1 MKCSFITKIH
11 SYDMAGFVP
20 LHIIGVGEK
29 IMKHLIILNVINLIL
44 LGLVAVGFSVL
55 PAVVSAFLAIVVLFF
70 AIYSNYVILI
80 RNHDDD
86 YLLKSADRKGIF
98 RKQVAGFM
106 TQKKSLELREHVIDD
121 DEKLQEVYEL
131 VCKKVDNNIDSAIK
145 FMEMYDYV
153 QRPSTQYL
161 DELYV
166 ENKDLIDDFNE
177 VVEQFIK
184 IENSVHDVD
193 TTYIDDLLVSLREM
207 T

>member
-1 MKCSFITKIH
+1 
-11 SYDMAGFVP
+11 
-20 LHIIGVGEK
+20 
-29 IMKHLIILNVINLIL
+29 MKHLIILNVINLIL